1 MRLKLEFKSKDI
13 PLRFVIRDM
22 SFHADMKICSEEFKL
37 DIKNYQGIKNADI
50 YTGAYTVTPKDIAQQ
65 LKTKNKLL
73 NKDVMVKKIPCF
85 ETSNDEGG
93 NTVYIG
99 KEL

>member
-22 SFHADMKICSEEFKL
+22 SFHADMKIHSEEFKL
-37 DIKNYQGIKNADI
+37 DIKNYQGIKNADV

-73 NKDVMVKKIPCF
+73 NKDVMVKKIPFF

>member
-22 SFHADMKICSEEFKL
+22 SFRADMKISSEEFKL
-37 DIKNYQGIKNADI
+37 DIKNYQGIKNTDV

-73 NKDVMVKKIPCF
+73 NKDVMVKKIPFF

>member
-13 PLRFVIRDM
+13 PLIFVIRDM
-22 SFHADMKICSEEFKL
+22 SFRADMKISSEEFKL
-37 DIKNYQGIKNADI
+37 DIKNYQGIKNADV

-73 NKDVMVKKIPCF
+73 NKDVMVKKIPFF

>member
-22 SFHADMKICSEEFKL
+22 SFRADMKICSEEFRL
-37 DIKNYQGIKNADI
+37 DIKNYQCIKNADI
-50 YTGAYTVTPKDIAQQ
+50 YNRAYTVTPKDISQQ

-73 NKDVMVKKIPCF
+73 NKDVMVKKIPFF

-93 NTVYIG
+93 HTVYIG

>member
-1 MRLKLEFKSKDI
+1 
-13 PLRFVIRDM
+13 M

-37 DIKNYQGIKNADI
+37 EIKNYQGIKNADV

-73 NKDVMVKKIPCF
+73 NKDVMVKKIPF
-85 ETSNDEGG
+85 YETSNDEGG

>member
-22 SFHADMKICSEEFKL
+22 SFRADMKISSEEFKL
-37 DIKNYQGIKNADI
+37 DIKNYQGIKNADV
-50 YTGAYTVTPKDIAQQ
+50 YTGAYTVTPKDIVQQ

-73 NKDVMVKKIPCF
+73 NKDVMVKKIPFF